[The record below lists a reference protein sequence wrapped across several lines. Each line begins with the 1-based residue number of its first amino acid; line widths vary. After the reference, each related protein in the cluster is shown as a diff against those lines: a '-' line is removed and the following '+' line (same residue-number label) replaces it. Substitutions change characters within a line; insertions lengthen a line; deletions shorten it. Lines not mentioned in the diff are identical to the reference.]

1 MVAGE
6 QINDLLTE
14 FRKASGNGR
23 LTKKWAP
30 CQGYNDDYVSWRS
43 ELIQLTKPMGLA
55 HLFTAE
61 GSVPPSVDECV
72 PSSEWR
78 GGEDSTFE

>member
-30 CQGYNDDYVSWRS
+30 SQGYNDDYVSWRS
-43 ELIQLTKPMGLA
+43 ELVQLAQPM
-55 HLFTAE
+55 
-61 GSVPPSVDECV
+61 
-72 PSSEWR
+72 
-78 GGEDSTFE
+78 